1 VTGLRYPR
9 AAIAGAL
16 VAISLLPGVARA
28 ADIVIERPWSRATPP
43 GATVGAGYLVIRNTG
58 KSADR
63 LVGAATPAAAMVQ
76 VHEIRMADGEMQMRE
91 VDDLEIPAGGSVHL
105 EPGGLHLMLM
115 DLVAPLVTGTT
126 VPVTLEFAGAGR
138 IPVKLPVA
146 PPGAPGP
153 AP

>member
-1 VTGLRYPR
+1 MTGVRHRR

-16 VAISLLPGVARA
+16 VAASLLPGLALA
-28 ADIVIERPWSRATPP
+28 ADLVIESPWSRATPP

-58 KSADR
+58 KAADR

-76 VHEIRMADGEMQMRE
+76 IHEIRMADGEMQMRE
-91 VDDLEIPAGGSVHL
+91 VEALEIPAGGSVRL

-115 DLVAPLVTGTT
+115 DLTAPLVTGTT
-126 VPVTLEFAGAGR
+126 VPVTLEFAGAGP
-138 IPVKLPVA
+138 IPVELAVA

-153 AP
+153 TP